1 MKKIIAL
8 LLAVIMVLALAACGS
23 TEPKEKGNKELTK
36 ITVCLDW
43 TPNTNHTGM
52 YVALAKGF
60 YKDAGLDVEIVQPDA
75 EMAPQVVGAGKAQF
89 GVDAQDTLAAALV
102 GDGAVGVT
110 AVAAILQ
117 HNTSSIMTL
126 GSKGIT
132 SPKMLEGMRYS
143 TWDSPIELAI
153 IRKLM
158 EDDGGDYSKV
168 QLIPNVIDN
177 ESEGLAQDQ
186 TDSIWVFRGWGG
198 VKSEMDGYKM
208 NYMDL
213 KDFGEELDYYT
224 PVIIASNDFL
234 ESNPEAA
241 KAFLSATKMGYEC
254 AVLDPEGCAD
264 ILIEQVPEIG
274 EKDFIVNSLKYLG
287 KYFVDDSGNFGTI
300 DAERWNAFYSW
311 LNDNGLVENGPL
323 KNGQG
328 FTMDYMEK

>member
-8 LLAVIMVLALAACGS
+8 LLTLVMVLALTACGT
-23 TEPKEKGNKELTK
+23 TEPSGEKELTK

-75 EMAPQVVGAGKAQF
+75 EMAPQVVGANKAQF

-102 GDGAVGVT
+102 GEGAMDVT

-117 HNTSSIMTL
+117 HNTSTIMTL

-132 SPKMLEGMRYS
+132 SPKLLEGKRYS

-198 VKSEMDGYKM
+198 VKAELEGYEM

-224 PVIIASNDFL
+224 PVLIAGNKFL
-234 ESNPEAA
+234 ESNPEEA
-241 KAFLSATKMGYEC
+241 KAFMAATKKGYEY
-254 AVLDPEGCAD
+254 AVENPEDAAK
-264 ILIEQVPEIG
+264 ILIEAVPEIG
-274 EKDFIVNSLKYLG
+274 DEDFITASLKYLAE
-287 KYFVDDSGNFGTI
+287 YFVDENGNWGTI
-300 DAERWNAFYSW
+300 DAERWDSFYSW

-323 KNGQG
+323 AKGQG
-328 FTMDYMEK
+328 FTSDYLE